1 MVSKCGHISY
11 SFIFL
16 YEKCFVWWLIETSY
30 DCVKVSVIKS
40 STYSYVNQVKKVNL
54 NNIIMFVKCYLYWYL
69 QAKVNW
75 VHVSARWTK
84 YVSVRKLYMTLN
96 CVFVPTKL
104 NLLKIYINQLQVDML
119 KSSTY
124 ITFLLVFVR
133 INKFQ

>member
-75 VHVSARWTK
+75 VHVSARRMK

-104 NLLKIYINQLQVDML
+104 NLLKIYINQLQVDINHVEVIHL
-119 KSSTY
+119 HY
-124 ITFLLVFVR
+124 LFVS
-133 INKFQ
+133 ICKNK